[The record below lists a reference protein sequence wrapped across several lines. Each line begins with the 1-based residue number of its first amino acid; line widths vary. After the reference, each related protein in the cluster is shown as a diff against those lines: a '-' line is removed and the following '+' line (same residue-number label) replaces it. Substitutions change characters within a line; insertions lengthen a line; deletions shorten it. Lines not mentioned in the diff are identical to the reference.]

1 MRFNFVLFALL
12 AVSLG
17 DECDPNLFK
26 ISKNSTDYVVVDSV
40 NNVVNISSVAVNA
53 ITVAGTNVGS
63 TLTLLSQ
70 QNSQLSSLVSQQNAT
85 ITSLL
90 STISA
95 MNASINSLVGLVN
108 ALNVSENK
116 LQNTVN
122 SLQGSFSAINS
133 TSGGILFAVA
143 SGTVPIT
150 PSFYSG
156 SGTPGVSA
164 DWSLNC
170 ASYASYLAN
179 IQVQVTMGVFVD
191 YFRPVAG
198 YKLCDLLNY
207 NSAYYFVH
215 SFTLGGEYTTLASGN
230 PGGFILGSSE
240 QDAILSFQG
249 VANREFISAVGC
261 ATSSNPGGCCS
272 SSPYGSNQWGQA
284 FTIRI
289 FPGE

>member
-191 YFRPVAG
+191 YFRPAAG
-198 YKLCDLLNY
+198 YKLCDILNI
-207 NSAYYFVH
+207 NTNFVFVH
-215 SFTLGGEYTTLASGN
+215 SYTLGGDYSAISGTAN
-230 PGGFILGSSE
+230 GVNILGSYST
-240 QDAILSFQG
+240 DPILTAQG
-249 VANREFISAVGC
+249 TQTRNNLPIVGYQYPDY
-261 ATSSNPGGCCS
+261 NGGCCYS
-272 SSPYGSNQWGQA
+272 QPLVGTGWGQA
-284 FTIRI
+284 FSIRI